1 MRKQRGGGQK
11 KRACGLILRGPHLA
25 PRRVRLCRPEENIWG
40 RFGGNTLSVIKE
52 GEEKVSDTH
61 GNQIPMRFTSG
72 VVSPN
77 IFVILI

>member
-1 MRKQRGGGQK
+1 M
-11 KRACGLILRGPHLA
+11 
-25 PRRVRLCRPEENIWG
+25 CRPEENIWG

-77 IFVILI
+77 VFVILI